1 MAQLDYPKI
10 TEQSDKCDVN
20 YQPLVIDDEVEDR
33 YSRLRLIPWWDQ
45 DKLSRAKVMVA
56 GAGALG
62 NEILKNLALLG
73 IGNILIVD
81 MDRIE
86 NSNLSRSILFR
97 EDNEGDIKAEVAA
110 AAVKAINPDCRIAW
124 LQADINYGVGLGLF
138 RWADVVLG
146 GLDNREA
153 RLAINQ
159 ACWRVGTPWIDGA
172 IETLFGIARVFLPPD
187 GACYECT
194 MNDNDYRLL
203 NLRRSCALLTRN
215 EMISGKIPTTPTSA
229 SIIAGVQVQEAVKL
243 IHQRPDLPTLE
254 GKGWFYNGLT
264 HDSYVVEYP
273 RRESCPSHESYQS
286 IKSLPLSVCDTS
298 VGRLLDL
305 IRQEIGDSAIIA
317 LDRELIVGL
326 ECTNCRIHSSLL
338 KPLGSVSEDD
348 ARCKKCGNI
357 CSPQLAQQVT
367 GSESFLNLT
376 LAEIGIPPF
385 DIITG
390 VNGDVTC
397 HLEFSG
403 DAPSILPGLVTD
415 GNSI

>member
-1 MAQLDYPKI
+1 MEKADHSRLSAKGSADS
-10 TEQSDKCDVN
+10 EQDQ
-20 YQPLVIDDEVEDR
+20 QPLVIDNDFDDR

-45 DKLSRAKVMVA
+45 DKLSRARIMVV

-73 IGNILIVD
+73 IGNILIID
-81 MDRIE
+81 LDRIE

-97 EDNEGDIKAEVAA
+97 EENEGMSKAETAA
-110 AAVKAINPDCRIAW
+110 AAVTEINADCRSAW
-124 LQADINYGVGLGLF
+124 LQADIKYGVGLGLF

-159 ACWRVGTPWIDGA
+159 ACWKVGTPWIDGA
-172 IETLFGIARVFLPPD
+172 IEALFGIARVFVPPD

-203 NLRRSCALLTRN
+203 NLRKSCALLTRN
-215 EMISGKIPTTPTSA
+215 EMISGKVPTTPTSA
-229 SIIAGVQVQEAVKL
+229 SIIAGVQVQEAIKL
-243 IHQRPDLPTLE
+243 IHQRSDLPTLA

-273 RRESCPSHESYQS
+273 RRDYCLSHDSYQS
-286 IKSLPLSVCDTS
+286 IKTLPLSVFDTS
-298 VGRLLDL
+298 VGQLLEL
-305 IRQEIGDSAIIA
+305 IREELGKNAVIS
-317 LDRELIVGL
+317 LDRELVIGL
-326 ECTNCRIHSSLL
+326 ECTCCCVNSSVF
-338 KPLGSVSEDD
+338 KPLGSLNETE
-348 ARCKKCGNI
+348 ARCEHCGKI
-357 CSPQLAQQVT
+357 RSPELTQQIT
-367 GSESFLNLT
+367 GNEPFLNLT

-390 VNGDVTC
+390 VNGEARC
-397 HLEFSG
+397 HLEFAG
-403 DAPSILPGLVTD
+403 DASKILSGLD
-415 GNSI
+415 F